1 MRKNY
6 ILDTCVLIHDP
17 NSIFNFEDNT
27 VIIPIGVIEQLDKFK
42 SQLNS
47 AGQSAREVSR
57 SLDFLC
63 KKGDPQ
69 EGILSGNGIIK
80 IRYNGN
86 IDKYF
91 HDKRMD
97 MHVLHIARIMRTEE
111 PDTPCIVVS
120 RDVNVRI
127 RAKALGFLAEDY
139 IAENVSFDKVDTGYR
154 DLYLPAE
161 KIDELHKQHFLL
173 IDELCLGEIK
183 TELYPNEY
191 LSIFSEIDGK
201 HSILG
206 KVSGNLKEIVTLRS
220 HGYKAKINP
229 RNREQRFTMDALLDP
244 DIKLVSVT
252 GPAGTGKTLLAIA
265 AGMDQV
271 NNTIYERM
279 LVSRPTVPMGK
290 DLGYLPGTI
299 DEKLDPW
306 MQPLYDALDIVCNG
320 DKNGG
325 KTAQLTG
332 KVVISPLAY
341 IRGRSIHRQYLVVD
355 EAQNL
360 TPLELKTII
369 TRAGEDTKVVLTG
382 DVSQIDNPYINIDS
396 NGLTYVMEAFK
407 DEDLAAHIVMKKG
420 ERSRLAEIAAQKL

>member
-111 PDTPCIVVS
+111 PETPCIVVS

-173 IDELCLGEIK
+173 IDELDLGEIK

-191 LSIFSEIDGK
+191 LSLFSEIDGK

-407 DEDLAAHIVMKKG
+407 SEDLAAHIVMKKG